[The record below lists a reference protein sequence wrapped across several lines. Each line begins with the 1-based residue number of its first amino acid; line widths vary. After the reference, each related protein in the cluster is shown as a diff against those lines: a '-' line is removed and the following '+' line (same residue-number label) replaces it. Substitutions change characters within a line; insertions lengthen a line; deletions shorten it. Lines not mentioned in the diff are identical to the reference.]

1 MTRPRDDDVL
11 RGLGDESPFVDTDN
25 VTHPS
30 LLPISEPRA
39 RATALG
45 ADNSSN
51 LCTRFDAVLGLQSSR
66 ELWENL
72 KVDIFHLFPPYL

>member
-1 MTRPRDDDVL
+1 MTRPRDDHVL
-11 RGLGDESPFVDTDN
+11 RGSRDESLFVDTDN

-30 LLPISEPRA
+30 LLRA
-39 RATALG
+39 RATALW